1 MNGSVKFIATCG
13 LALGICTG
21 TQAAEAK
28 NPLDQPFLLG
38 AFTGPGYGT
47 AKFEALIGHTI
58 ALVNY
63 FQKFSALPNP
73 GFAKDIAAGRV
84 PMVSWTSSDTNGDSV
99 LAIDILDGIYDQ
111 HVQDVAD
118 AIAALKGTVMLE
130 WEPEMLSNKRD
141 QQFYTGVPP
150 DQWGPTYVAVWQHMH
165 DIFIARGATNV
176 QWVWSPTGTE
186 YKTEQN
192 GQIACAPYFP
202 GLGYVDW
209 MGLHSYNKL
218 NKPQSFVSENETTFY
233 YQAPIFGP
241 GLPLIIS
248 QTAAGNTTR
257 AQRVWIATAHSS
269 IPRKY

>member
-1 MNGSVKFIATCG
+1 M
-13 LALGICTG
+13 
-21 TQAAEAK
+21 
-28 NPLDQPFLLG
+28 
-38 AFTGPGYGT
+38 
-47 AKFEALIGHTI
+47 
-58 ALVNY
+58 
-63 FQKFSALPNP
+63 
-73 GFAKDIAAGRV
+73 
-84 PMVSWTSSDTNGDSV
+84 

-111 HVQDVAD
+111 HLNDEAV

-150 DQWGPTYVAVWQHMH
+150 DQWGPTYVAVWKHIH
-165 DIFIARGATNV
+165 DIFLANGATNV

-269 IPRKY
+269 IPKEIPSHSWLCVVQPGRAATTRQLAPIHARRTRPHRISARWRTTLLSVTGCNRREVRDCDANDMGICDPPDCRSSAPSGRSGKLPTDLLPI